1 MRENGEGEAGMS
13 RFSRSNNS
21 GEHRR
26 KRQCDVF
33 FFMYL
38 YAHHVMFDVLRVLD
52 GSKVV
57 DMRI

>member
-13 RFSRSNNS
+13 RSRGQTTAVSTD
-21 GEHRR
+21 
-26 KRQCDVF
+26 KRQCAVF
-33 FFMYL
+33 FFLFL